1 MLSPTI
7 PPTGGPSAD
16 DQASSTALHQR
27 IVETIT
33 AHGGWIPFSEFM
45 NLALYAPGLGYY
57 ASGRPVFGSGG
68 DFVTA
73 PELGGLFA
81 ETLSRWIGGV
91 LPDDARTITEFGAG
105 NGTLAAQLL
114 AAPCLSDVRYRIV
127 ELSGALSARQRE
139 AVAAVPGALDRT
151 EWLNVLPDRLDG
163 IVLGNEVLDA
173 MPVHLLVG
181 HNGSVLERGVTAIRG
196 ELDWSDAPPTAGALA
211 ARAAQR
217 IARGDWP
224 DGYLS
229 EVHPRQEAFVA
240 SLAERLHSGALVF
253 IDYGFDEATYYHP
266 QRNQGTLRCHHRH
279 RAGDQPLV
287 WPGLQDITAHVN
299 FDALTEVAAEAG
311 LEGGHVPMAQFLL
324 DAGILE
330 VLSQVSPDDAA
341 RYLPLS
347 AEANRLLSPAEMGE
361 LFRVAVWGR

>member
-1 MLSPTI
+1 
-7 PPTGGPSAD
+7 
-16 DQASSTALHQR
+16 
-27 IVETIT
+27 
-33 AHGGWIPFSEFM
+33 
-45 NLALYAPGLGYY
+45 
-57 ASGRPVFGSGG
+57 
-68 DFVTA
+68 
-73 PELGGLFA
+73 
-81 ETLSRWIGGV
+81 
-91 LPDDARTITEFGAG
+91 
-105 NGTLAAQLL
+105 
-114 AAPCLSDVRYRIV
+114 
-127 ELSGALSARQRE
+127 
-139 AVAAVPGALDRT
+139 
-151 EWLNVLPDRLDG
+151 
-163 IVLGNEVLDA
+163 
-173 MPVHLLVG
+173 
-181 HNGSVLERGVTAIRG
+181 
-196 ELDWSDAPPTAGALA
+196 DAPPTAGALA